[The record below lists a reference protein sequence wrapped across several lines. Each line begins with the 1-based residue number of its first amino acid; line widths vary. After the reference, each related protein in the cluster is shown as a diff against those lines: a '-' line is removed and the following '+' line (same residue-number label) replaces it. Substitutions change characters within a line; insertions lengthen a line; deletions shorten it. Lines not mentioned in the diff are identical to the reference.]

1 MRASRDLAHL
11 LAVMRPELDPR
22 EFVFAT
28 GSRDTLGE
36 LSRFGTALVA
46 TFIESEGVSLV
57 LERSAATRA
66 GLAYIYP
73 CRLITLT
80 VHSSL
85 DAIGFVAAVTSALAT
100 AGISVNPI
108 SAYHHDHLLVAADR
122 AADAMAVLERVSAIA
137 GSELP

>member
-11 LAVMRPELDPR
+11 LAVMEPVIAPQ

-28 GSRDTLGE
+28 VASDAFAE
-36 LSRFGTALVA
+36 LSRRGTVPIA
-46 TFIESEGVSLV
+46 TFAESEGVSLI
-57 LERSAATRA
+57 LDRESATRA

-85 DAIGFVAAVTSALAT
+85 DAIGFVSAITSALAA
-100 AGISVNPI
+100 AGISANPV
-108 SAYHHDHLLVAADR
+108 SAYHHDHLFVPADR
-122 AADAMAVLERVSAIA
+122 ATEAFEILRRLSAEH
-137 GSELP
+137 S

>member
-1 MRASRDLAHL
+1 M
-11 LAVMRPELDPR
+11 
-22 EFVFAT
+22 
-28 GSRDTLGE
+28 
-36 LSRFGTALVA
+36 
-46 TFIESEGVSLV
+46 ESEGVSLI
-57 LERSAATRA
+57 LERSAAVRA

-100 AGISVNPI
+100 ADISVNPV

-122 AADAMAVLERVSAIA
+122 AADAMAVLERLST
-137 GSELP
+137 SQ

>member
-1 MRASRDLAHL
+1 
-11 LAVMRPELDPR
+11 MRPELDPR

-28 GSRDTLGE
+28 GPLDTLAE
-36 LSRFGTALVA
+36 LSRLGTVPVA
-46 TFIESEGVSLV
+46 TFVEREGLSMV

-66 GLAYIYP
+66 GLAYTYP

-100 AGISVNPI
+100 AGMSVNPV
-108 SAYHHDHLLVAADR
+108 SAYHHDHLLVSSDR
-122 AADAMAVLERVSAIA
+122 AAEAMALLERLAVINS
-137 GSELP
+137 